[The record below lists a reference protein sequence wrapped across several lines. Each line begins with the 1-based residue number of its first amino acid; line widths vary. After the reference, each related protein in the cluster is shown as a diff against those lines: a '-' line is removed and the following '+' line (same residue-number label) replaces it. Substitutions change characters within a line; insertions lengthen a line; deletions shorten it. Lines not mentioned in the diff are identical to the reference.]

1 MHFNI
6 FTEWARVEL
15 GENGLWGLQRFSFMV
30 ERDFFNFGEA
40 GFFHVCTDGG
50 ALPWMFQDNK
60 DFISGVNRIGVCSF
74 LSNVKVVSFVLMDN
88 HVHFVLQGTMPSCKE
103 FITRYKHLTGK
114 YIYSRYSIKGHI
126 RGVSA
131 RIIPIVDNDNLR
143 AVISYIDRNPV
154 VAGYKSL
161 PVEYPW
167 GSARYVFRE
176 NPETCKEKMLV
187 IGTIPVRQRDRLL
200 GTRVILPE
208 DWQVDSSG
216 MIYPPCFFDGG
227 IIEAVFKSPTSYIY
241 HLAKKMEGEIDAV
254 ICSGSRSFIP
264 DKELRPVV
272 MQLAADMF
280 GNSDIRILNLSSRL
294 MIARKLRY
302 EYASTHKQIARMLH
316 LDVEMLRGYV

>member
-1 MHFNI
+1 MGPGGI
-6 FTEWARVEL
+6 G
-15 GENGLWGLQRFSFMV
+15 GEGVVGPAEISFMV
-30 ERDFFNFGEA
+30 ERDFFNFGET

-50 ALPWMFQDNK
+50 ALPWMFQDDK

-74 LSNVKVVSFVLMDN
+74 LANVKVVSYVLMDN
-88 HVHFVLQGTMPSCKE
+88 HVHFVLLGTMPLCKE

-114 YIYSRYSIKGHI
+114 YIYTRYSIKGHI

-131 RIIPIVDNDNLR
+131 RIIPIVDNDNLK

-176 NPETCKEKMLV
+176 NPEAGKENMLA
-187 IGTIPVRQRDRLL
+187 IGTIPVRQMAGML
-200 GTRVILPE
+200 GTRVKLPNE
-208 DWQVDSSG
+208 WQVDNSG
-216 MIYPPCFFDGG
+216 MIYPPCFLEED
-227 IIEAVFKSPTSYIY
+227 IIEALFKSPVGYIY

-254 ICSGSRSFIP
+254 ICSGNRSFIP

-272 MQLAADMF
+272 TQLDADMF
-280 GNSDIRILNLSSRL
+280 GNNDIRILNLSSRL
-294 MIARKLRY
+294 VIARKLRY

-316 LDVEMLRGYV
+316 LDVEMLKGYI